1 LSEVILLERL
11 ARQKKKDLR
20 ATQNVGK
27 RKHPLD
33 PFQNGP
39 RGQSESRPKDLFPN
53 TIKVLM
59 TTEVDGIAR

>member
-27 RKHPLD
+27 RKHP
-33 PFQNGP
+33 P
-39 RGQSESRPKDLFPN
+39 RPVSKLAEGAE
-53 TIKVLM
+53 
-59 TTEVDGIAR
+59 